1 MKKFSK
7 KLPIIFTI
15 TIIVVL
21 GFSITASAANSSV
34 PDWVR
39 NVATWW
45 EAGEVSDD
53 EFKNTITYLIEQN
66 IISVESSHEI
76 IIKIENQFE
85 KTKLRLNDITTST
98 FNGGSTIGLSGN
110 LQTESGEFIPNA
122 EILIV
127 GDGPCPSDGIIAKG
141 LTDKHGRYRIY
152 IEMMIWDPSDNL
164 IKIHAEYLG
173 DEIYSPSSSQDEVI
187 VVYPTTDTKSCL
199 TT

>member
-1 MKKFSK
+1 MFSIK
-7 KLPIIFTI
+7 ILIIFALI
-15 TIIVVL
+15 PL
-21 GFSITASAANSSV
+21 LASALPFANAEGITC
-34 PDWVR
+34 P
-39 NVATWW
+39 
-45 EAGEVSDD
+45 AGEVEVVRVTNPNPICIDQ
-53 EFKNTITYLIEQN
+53 NTAQRWVQLGIA
-66 IISVESSHEI
+66 EI
-76 IIKIENQFE
+76 VVQTSEIENQFE

-187 VVYPTTDTKSCL
+187 VVYPTTYTKSC
-199 TT
+199 

>member
-1 MKKFSK
+1 MRVLVVLISLIFL
-7 KLPIIFTI
+7 LPITNYVFGESEI
-15 TIIVVL
+15 
-21 GFSITASAANSSV
+21 

-39 NVATWW
+39 TIATWW
-45 EAGEVSDD
+45 GAEKVSDD
-53 EFKNTITYLIEQN
+53 EFKNAITYLIEQN

-76 IIKIENQFE
+76 IIKIGNQFE

-187 VVYPTTDTKSCL
+187 VVYPTKYTKSC
-199 TT
+199 

>member
-1 MKKFSK
+1 MWEKTLFLIIPLILTIGITPALPFSYGEEIICPDGEVEVVRVTNPN
-7 KLPIIFTI
+7 PICIDQSTAERWVQLGI
-15 TIIVVL
+15 AEIVVQT
-21 GFSITASAANSSV
+21 S
-34 PDWVR
+34 
-39 NVATWW
+39 
-45 EAGEVSDD
+45 E
-53 EFKNTITYLIEQN
+53 
-66 IISVESSHEI
+66 
-76 IIKIENQFE
+76 IENQFE
-85 KTKLRLNDITTST
+85 KTKLRLNDIPTST
-98 FNGGSTIGLSGN
+98 FNGGSTISLSGN

-141 LTDKHGRYRIY
+141 LTDKDGRYRIY

>member
-1 MKKFSK
+1 MQKIGMREKTLFLIIPLILSIGITPTLPFSFAEE
-7 KLPIIFTI
+7 LTCPVGEVEVVRVTNPNPICIEQSTAERWVQLGI
-15 TIIVVL
+15 AEIVVKT
-21 GFSITASAANSSV
+21 S
-34 PDWVR
+34 
-39 NVATWW
+39 
-45 EAGEVSDD
+45 E
-53 EFKNTITYLIEQN
+53 
-66 IISVESSHEI
+66 
-76 IIKIENQFE
+76 IENQFE
-85 KTKLRLNDITTST
+85 KTKLRLNDITTSS

-110 LQTESGEFIPNA
+110 LQTKSGEFIPNA

-187 VVYPTTDTKSCL
+187 IVYPTTYTKSCS
-199 TT
+199 

>member
-1 MKKFSK
+1 MRYHRGIMFSIK
-7 KLPIIFTI
+7 ILIIFALI
-15 TIIVVL
+15 PL
-21 GFSITASAANSSV
+21 LASALPFANAEGITC
-34 PDWVR
+34 P
-39 NVATWW
+39 
-45 EAGEVSDD
+45 AGEVEVVRVTNPNPICIDQ
-53 EFKNTITYLIEQN
+53 NTAQRWVQLGIA
-66 IISVESSHEI
+66 EI
-76 IIKIENQFE
+76 VVQTSEIENQFE

-110 LQTESGEFIPNA
+110 LQTKSGEFIPNA

-187 VVYPTTDTKSCL
+187 VVYPTTYTKSC
-199 TT
+199 